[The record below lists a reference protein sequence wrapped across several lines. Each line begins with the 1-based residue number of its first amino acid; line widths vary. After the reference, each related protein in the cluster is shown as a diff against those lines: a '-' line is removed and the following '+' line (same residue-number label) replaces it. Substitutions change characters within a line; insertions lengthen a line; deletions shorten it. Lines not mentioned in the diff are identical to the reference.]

1 MHENFWN
8 SPAAVIRSGVGT
20 PPSST
25 AVGRLHEMV
34 EHLLSW
40 PAELRE
46 GLRLESEAFEHPLGS
61 TEAAELRRREDFPL
75 VC

>member
-1 MHENFWN
+1 MHGKFWN
-8 SPAAVIRSGVGT
+8 SPAAVIRSGDGA
-20 PPSST
+20 PSSST

-34 EHLLSW
+34 EYLLSS

-46 GLRLESEAFEHPLGS
+46 GLQLESEAFEHPLGPK
-61 TEAAELRRREDFPL
+61 EAAALRRRNDFPL